1 MWLAGFGVIV
11 GGIGALAMTRS
22 LRGALYGVTPGDP
35 WVLGGLAVFLPAAV
49 LAAAFFPARRAAQ
62 LDPSAA
68 LQSE

>member
-11 GGIGALAMTRS
+11 GGTGAWAVTRW

-35 WVLGGLAVFLPAAV
+35 WVLGGLALFLPAVV
-49 LAAAFFPARRAAQ
+49 LATAFFPARRAAR
-62 LDPSAA
+62 LEPSSA